1 MNSCKAIIHLIL
13 IALVTAGGLSVSG
26 QTTHVVKRDVSQTK
40 LVEKRHARETKASA
54 KDSKDE
60 NDAAAEAEQPVER
73 TIAAEVN
80 VAVKVCVASGS
91 ITVRGWDRQEVR
103 ARSTDVAELELQ
115 HEGTPAKKI
124 QLLIA
129 DKAEGPKRTTTC
141 LSFSDVDLD
150 VPRGATVQLQTRDG
164 DIKIA
169 DVATAYVNTQNG
181 DVTIERASVAVD
193 AGTIGGLISLKDSK
207 GGVNLHSVGGNIDA
221 LNVRPIEA
229 GDIFDASS
237 VGGDITLEQV
247 GHAKLNARSL
257 NGSVTMTGPL
267 AREGHYGFR
276 TISGDVTLALPAD
289 SSFRLNA
296 KFSQHSD
303 LITDF
308 PLRLLNYS
316 TAPWSPAAKGPTPA
330 PAVGPRPVPLPGNP
344 APAPAPSE
352 SIKPAPAETAAGASA
367 PELPDEPAKA
377 AKMKGPKVVRM
388 AEGFASRHIEGTC
401 GSGDAMID
409 VGSFSGTIHLKKL

>member
-1 MNSCKAIIHLIL
+1 
-13 IALVTAGGLSVSG
+13 
-26 QTTHVVKRDVSQTK
+26 
-40 LVEKRHARETKASA
+40 
-54 KDSKDE
+54 
-60 NDAAAEAEQPVER
+60 
-73 TIAAEVN
+73 
-80 VAVKVCVASGS
+80 
-91 ITVRGWDRQEVR
+91 VR

-115 HEGTPAKKI
+115 HEGAPAKKI

-164 DIKIA
+164 DIKIT

-193 AGTIGGLISLKDSK
+193 AGTIGGVISLKDSK

-247 GHAKLNARSL
+247 GHARLNARSL

-276 TISGDVTLALPAD
+276 TISGDVTLALPAE
-289 SSFRLNA
+289 SSFRLSA
-296 KFSQHSD
+296 KFSQHSE

-308 PLRLLNYS
+308 PLKLMNYS
-316 TAPWSPAAKGPTPA
+316 TAPWSPAPAKGPTPA
-330 PAVGPRPVPLPGNP
+330 PAAGPRPAAAPGNP
-344 APAPAPSE
+344 APAPATPE
-352 SIKPAPAETAAGASA
+352 SIKPPPPAEKVAEASA
-367 PELPDEPAKA
+367 AELPDEPATIKA

-388 AEGFASRHIEGTC
+388 PEGFASRHIEGTC

-409 VGSFSGTIHLKKL
+409 IGSFSGTIHLKKL